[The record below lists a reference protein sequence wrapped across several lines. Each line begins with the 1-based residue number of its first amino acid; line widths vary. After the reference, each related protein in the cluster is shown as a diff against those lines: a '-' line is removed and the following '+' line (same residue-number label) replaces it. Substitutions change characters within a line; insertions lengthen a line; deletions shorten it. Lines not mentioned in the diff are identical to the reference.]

1 MWKSIYAGVLVLIII
16 LFSSLD
22 LGSVTDD
29 SSESF
34 NLASQRSFSP
44 RVFDSIAY
52 SYDEYLRHAVD
63 SFKSPGA
70 AVAIVYKGDLILV
83 RGYGVKKA
91 GSSDSIDLHTAF
103 RIGSVSK
110 GFASILTGILVDE
123 GYLSWDD
130 HIKAHLKDFHMRDT
144 SSASQ
149 LTVRH
154 VLSHT
159 SGFPIHTF
167 TDMLDNGFN
176 YDQIKTNLANVQTV
190 AKPGQVFSYQ
200 NVVYSLIGDV
210 LQDAT
215 GEDYNRLLQEKI
227 FTPLKMSEAS
237 ADFISFSNNLNS
249 AFPHV
254 RSGNTWKTKPKNNR
268 YYSVSPAS
276 GINASASD
284 MAQWLLALTGYYPQV
299 VSQNNIHEISRAFIE
314 TPKKSAYRKNW
325 RSLEKT
331 SYGLGWRI
339 FNYDNHELVYHGG
352 FVEGY
357 RAEIAFDPE
366 EGVGIAVL
374 FNSNTPV
381 AAQCIPHFFD
391 ILFSNLPKAAPHTEF
406 ANNQFPVAY

>member
-1 MWKSIYAGVLVLIII
+1 MWKSIYAGVFVLIII

-29 SSESF
+29 SSESY
-34 NLASQRSFSP
+34 NLAKKRSYTQQ
-44 RVFDSIAY
+44 VFDSIAL

-83 RGYGVKKA
+83 KGYGVKKTN
-91 GSSDSIDLHTAF
+91 GSDSIDLHTAF

-110 GFASILTGILVDE
+110 GFASVLTGILVDE

-130 HIKAHLKDFHMRDT
+130 RIKEHMKDFRLKDT
-144 SSASQ
+144 TCASQ

-159 SGFPIHTF
+159 TGFPNHTF

-190 AKPGQVFSYQ
+190 AKPGQVYSYQ

-210 LQDAT
+210 LLDAT
-215 GEDYNRLLQEKI
+215 GEDYNRLLHEKI
-227 FTPLKMSEAS
+227 FVPLNMNEAS
-237 ADFISFSNNLNS
+237 TDFISFSNNLNS

-254 RSGNTWKTKPKNNR
+254 RSGNSWRTKPKNNR

-299 VSQNNIHEISRAFIE
+299 VSQDNIHEISKAFIE

-339 FNYDNHELVYHGG
+339 FRYDQHELVYHGG
-352 FVEGY
+352 FVEGF
-357 RAEIAFDPE
+357 RAEIAFDPA

-391 ILFSNLPKAAPHTEF
+391 ILFKHLPQAAPNTEF
-406 ANNQFPVAY
+406 ATLQVPVAY